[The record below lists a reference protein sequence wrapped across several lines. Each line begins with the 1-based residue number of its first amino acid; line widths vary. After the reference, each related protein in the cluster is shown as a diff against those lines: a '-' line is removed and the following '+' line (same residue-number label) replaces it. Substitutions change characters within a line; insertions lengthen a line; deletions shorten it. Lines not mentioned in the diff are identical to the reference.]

1 MDLCYSRHPWVEMW
15 AKGQKTPVQFPV
27 KSSLFIS
34 HKMHI
39 KKIEIKTSCLKHSIV
54 NRGLKR
60 RAVAST
66 TFCSSCIQFKVYFI
80 PGTQN
85 GVWSATRS
93 PHTSAQDRA
102 DIRQVFLWTGYPQ
115 AWAGFGHWW
124 AHADLH
130 VGHWKLDV
138 CVYTPVLSATLY
150 KSIST
155 SFLFMSFPPPTPHL
169 QVSLCVSTFSP
180 FQSVWIISLIYCV
193 SASSTQFGASYCSWD
208 EGKNPVYGPN
218 P

>member
-15 AKGQKTPVQFPV
+15 AKGQETPVQFPV

-34 HKMHI
+34 HKIHI

-93 PHTSAQDRA
+93 PHTSGQDRA
-102 DIRQVFLWTGYPQ
+102 DIP
-115 AWAGFGHWW
+115 AGFSLDRLSTSLGRLW
-124 AHADLH
+124 ALM
-130 VGHWKLDV
+130 GRMQ
-138 CVYTPVLSATLY
+138 
-150 KSIST
+150 IST
-155 SFLFMSFPPPTPHL
+155 
-169 QVSLCVSTFSP
+169 
-180 FQSVWIISLIYCV
+180 
-193 SASSTQFGASYCSWD
+193 WD
-208 EGKNPVYGPN
+208 IGN
-218 P
+218 